1 LTRPIEIVLTEPQED
16 FVFSGAQFPAFVGGF
31 GAGKSDALVTRLL
44 LKKLAYPQFN
54 VGYFAP
60 TYDLI
65 SLIAW
70 PKFEERL
77 DAMRIRNKLN
87 KSEKE
92 LKFGTGGSVIFRT
105 LDNPDRIVGFEISD
119 GGIDEFD
126 TLEKKKAANAWRK
139 CLARC
144 RRNKPD
150 GEKNTLAI
158 ATTPEG
164 FRFVYETWQKSPDAA
179 TKGYQLY
186 RAPTSSNPFLPDG
199 YVDQLRAIYP
209 PNLLDAYLEGLF
221 VNLTSGAVYPDFDR
235 VKNHTGEVLQI
246 GEELHIGVDFNVY
259 NCTAIIC
266 VIREGK
272 PIVVA
277 ELTGMRDT
285 PAIVKALKEKFSG
298 HRINLYPD
306 ASGRSHKTVNAS
318 LSDLQILKDGGFNI
332 HARDSNPFVRD
343 RVVSMQTAIFNGDG
357 MRLLRVNT
365 SACPILTECLEQ
377 QVYDKDGYPDKDGG
391 KDHAPDA
398 LGYFINW
405 RWPIV
410 KPTQT
415 RTMHVPFMSR

>member
-1 LTRPIEIVLTEPQED
+1 MREINVDLTLTEPQED

-31 GAGKSDALVTRLL
+31 GAGKSDALVTRLMM
-44 LKKLAYPQFN
+44 KKLAYPQFN

-77 DAMRIRNKLN
+77 DAMKIRHRLN
-87 KSEKE
+87 KSDKE
-92 LKFGTGGSVIFRT
+92 LKVGTGGSVIFRT

-126 TLEKKKAANAWRK
+126 TLEEKKAGNAWRK

-144 RRNKPD
+144 RRKKPD

-164 FRFVYETWQKSPDAA
+164 FRFVYQAWERDPKA
-179 TKGYQLY
+179 GYKLY

-209 PNLLDAYLEGLF
+209 PQLLDAYLEGLF

-235 VKNHTGEVLQI
+235 RLNHCDVIEAPD
-246 GEELHIGVDFNVY
+246 EPLHIGIDFNVY
-259 NCTAIIC
+259 NCTAI
-266 VIREGK
+266 VGVTRYDS
-272 PIVVA
+272 PIIVD
-277 ELTGMRDT
+277 ELTGVRDT
-285 PAIVKALKEKFSG
+285 PTLARMLVEKYTG
-298 HRINLYPD
+298 HHLTAYPD
-306 ASGRSHKTVNAS
+306 ASGESHKTVNAS
-318 LSDLQILKDGGFNI
+318 LSDLQILREHGITVCANP
-332 HARDSNPFVRD
+332 SNPAVRD
-343 RVVSMQTAIFNGDG
+343 RVNSVNALILNGDG
-357 MRLLRVNT
+357 DRRLRINT
-365 SACPILTECLEQ
+365 QRCPVLTECLEQ
-377 QVYDKDGYPDKDGG
+377 QIYDKNGEPDKSSG
-391 KDHAPDA
+391 KDHGPDG
-398 LGYFINW
+398 LGYFLTY

-410 KPTQT
+410 RQ
-415 RTMHVPFMSR
+415 VPWTFGSIENA

>member
-1 LTRPIEIVLTEPQED
+1 MRSISVDLALTEPQED

-44 LKKLAYPQFN
+44 VKKLTYPQFN

-77 DAMRIRNKLN
+77 DQMKIGYKLN
-87 KSEKE
+87 KSDKE
-92 LKFGTGGSVIFRT
+92 LRVSTGGSVIFRT

-126 TLEKKKAANAWRK
+126 TLEEKKAANAWRK

-144 RRNKPD
+144 RRKLPH

-164 FRFVYETWQKSPDAA
+164 FRFVYQTWGKEEKP
-179 TKGYQLY
+179 GYKLY

-199 YVDQLRAIYP
+199 YVDQLRGIYP
-209 PNLLDAYLEGLF
+209 ANLLEAYLEGLF

-235 VKNHTGEVLQI
+235 HLHHTDAKIMPGEP
-246 GEELHIGVDFNVY
+246 LHVGVDFNVY
-259 NCTAIIC
+259 NCNAVVC
-266 VIREGK
+266 VDRMNH
-272 PIVVA
+272 PMVLA

-285 PAIVKALKEKFSG
+285 PALAAALVDKYPG
-298 HRINLYPD
+298 HHITVYPD
-306 ASGRSHKTVNAS
+306 ASGQAHKSVDAT
-318 LSDLQILKDGGFNI
+318 LSDLQIM
-332 HARDSNPFVRD
+332 RDHGLTVKVNAKNPAIKD
-343 RVVSMQTAIFNGDG
+343 RVNAMNAQILTGDG
-357 MRLLRVNT
+357 ARRLLINT
-365 SACPILTECLEQ
+365 KLCPTTTECLEQ
-377 QVYDKDGYPDKDGG
+377 QVYDKNGLPDKTAG
-391 KDHAPDA
+391 KDHTNDA
-398 LGYFINW
+398 LGYYVATS
-405 RWPIV
+405 WPIV
-410 KPTQT
+410 
-415 RTMHVPFMSR
+415 RVDWAHASA